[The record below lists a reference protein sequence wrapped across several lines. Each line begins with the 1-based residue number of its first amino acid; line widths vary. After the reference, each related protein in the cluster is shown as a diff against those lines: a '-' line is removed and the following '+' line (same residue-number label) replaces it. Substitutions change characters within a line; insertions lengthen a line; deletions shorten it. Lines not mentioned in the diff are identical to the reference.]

1 MQHFFIALKYLQI
14 TVSIQIQNAD
24 FMTTDQNSGKQRN
37 FTEIISYN
45 MVVINPKRI
54 SIRNISSKV
63 KTSFGAAMKLKSL
76 VIQY

>member
-45 MVVINPKRI
+45 MVKRI

>member
-1 MQHFFIALKYLQI
+1 
-14 TVSIQIQNAD
+14 
-24 FMTTDQNSGKQRN
+24 MTTIQNSGKTVN

-63 KTSFGAAMKLKSL
+63 KTSFGAAMKLKAL
-76 VIQY
+76 VILIDRC